1 MNYLNLIIIIEEKLK
16 SLGIELPHP
25 PKPAG
30 SYVPV
35 SIIKD
40 LVYVSGQIPI
50 LDGKVRYTGKIP
62 TERTVEEGQ
71 YSAKLCAI
79 NALSQLKAK
88 IEDLDH
94 IAKIVRVSGFVN
106 SSTDFTDHAK
116 VIDGASDFLYQV
128 FAEKDVHTRIA
139 VGVSSLPLDAT
150 TEIDM
155 ILELS

>member
-1 MNYLNLIIIIEEKLK
+1 MIIEEKLK

-30 SYVPV
+30 SYIPV

-62 TERTVEEGQ
+62 TIRTVEEGQ
-71 YSAKLCAI
+71 QSAKLCTI

-88 IEDLDH
+88 IEDLDR
-94 IAKIVRVSGFVN
+94 IVKIVRVSGFVN
-106 SSTDFTDHAK
+106 SSTDFKEHAK

-128 FAEKDVHTRIA
+128 FAEKGVHTRIA

>member
-1 MNYLNLIIIIEEKLK
+1 MIIEEKLK

-30 SYVPV
+30 SYIPV

-40 LVYVSGQIPI
+40 LAYVSGQIPM
-50 LDGKVRYTGKIP
+50 LNGKLRYTGKIP
-62 TERTVEEGQ
+62 TPRTVEEGKS
-71 YSAKLCAI
+71 SAKLCAI

-88 IEDLDH
+88 IGDLDR

-106 SSTDFTDHAK
+106 SSPDFTEHAQ

-128 FAEKDVHTRIA
+128 FAEKGVHTRIA

>member
-1 MNYLNLIIIIEEKLK
+1 MIIEEKLK

-30 SYVPV
+30 SYIPV

-62 TERTVEEGQ
+62 TIRTVEEGQ
-71 YSAKLCAI
+71 QSAKLCTI

-88 IEDLDH
+88 IEDLDR
-94 IAKIVRVSGFVN
+94 IVKIVRVSGFVN
-106 SSTDFTDHAK
+106 SSTDFTEHAK

-128 FAEKDVHTRIA
+128 FAEKGVHTRIA
-139 VGVSSLPLDAT
+139 LGVSSLPLDAT

>member
-1 MNYLNLIIIIEEKLK
+1 MNYLNLIMIIEEKLK

-79 NALSQLKAK
+79 NALSQLKTK
-88 IEDLDH
+88 IEDLDR

-106 SSTDFTDHAK
+106 SSTDFTEHAK

-128 FAEKDVHTRIA
+128 FAEKGVHTRIA

>member
-1 MNYLNLIIIIEEKLK
+1 MIIEEKLK

-30 SYVPV
+30 SYIPV

-62 TERTVEEGQ
+62 TIRTVEEGQ
-71 YSAKLCAI
+71 QSAKLCTI

-88 IEDLDH
+88 IEDLDR
-94 IAKIVRVSGFVN
+94 IVKIVRVSGFVN
-106 SSTDFTDHAK
+106 SSTDFTEHAK

-128 FAEKDVHTRIA
+128 FAEKGVHTRIA

>member
-1 MNYLNLIIIIEEKLK
+1 MNYLNLIMIIEEKLK

-30 SYVPV
+30 SYIPV

-62 TERTVEEGQ
+62 TIRTVEEGQ
-71 YSAKLCAI
+71 QSAKLCTI

-88 IEDLDH
+88 IEDLDR
-94 IAKIVRVSGFVN
+94 IVKIVRVSGFVN
-106 SSTDFTDHAK
+106 SSTDFTEHAK

-128 FAEKDVHTRIA
+128 FAEKGVHTRIA

>member
-1 MNYLNLIIIIEEKLK
+1 MIIEEKLK

-128 FAEKDVHTRIA
+128 FAEKGVHTRIA

>member
-1 MNYLNLIIIIEEKLK
+1 MNYLKLIMIVEEKLK

-30 SYVPV
+30 SYIPV

-40 LVYVSGQIPI
+40 LAYVSGQIPM
-50 LDGKVRYTGKIP
+50 LNGKLRYTGKIP
-62 TERTVEEGQ
+62 TPRTVEDGKS
-71 YSAKLCAI
+71 SAKLCAI
-79 NALSQLKAK
+79 NALSQLKVK
-88 IEDLDH
+88 IGDLDR
-94 IAKIVRVSGFVN
+94 IAKIVRISGFVN
-106 SSTDFTDHAK
+106 SSPDFTEHAQ
-116 VIDGASDFLYQV
+116 VIDGASDFLYQI
-128 FAEKDVHTRIA
+128 FAEKGVHTRTA